1 LVLFGRM
8 MLWIYNVGKMI
19 TGDDD
24 GKMKLMAL
32 GSIILEQTS
41 MDKAAWIGNA
51 AKDE

>member
-1 LVLFGRM
+1 M

-32 GSIILEQTS
+32 GSIILGTNIDGQGR
-41 MDKAAWIGNA
+41 MDRQCCKG
-51 AKDE
+51 